1 VQVASSSSDAKFLSA
16 KEYAKHRHVS
26 AARIY
31 QLIKSGRIRIKD
43 RLINVEEADASLDAK
58 LDQSRAHRKRQL
70 AMAAKDASRTAQDDS
85 GAAEANAVG
94 YWESK
99 AKRERYEAAIAKLK
113 YLEKLGS
120 LVDLAEYSRSRFD
133 TASRTATAF
142 LQIPA
147 RMASILC
154 PNDPGKAR
162 KLLTDEITR
171 VLLELADDLENG
183 VQKPAIEPEAEPI
196 S

>member
-1 VQVASSSSDAKFLSA
+1 VGLASSSSDAKFLSA
-16 KEYAKHRHVS
+16 KEYAKHRQVS

-31 QLIKSGRIRIKD
+31 QLVKSGRIRIKD

-70 AMAAKDASRTAQDDS
+70 AMAAKNASRTAQDDS
-85 GAAEANAVG
+85 GTAEANAVG

-147 RMASILC
+147 RMASM
-154 PNDPGKAR
+154 PSDPVKAR
-162 KLLTDEITR
+162 KWLTDEITR

-183 VQKPAIEPEAEPI
+183 IQKPAREPEPEPV